1 MKCALS
7 LPKAAGVP
15 GRESVCVCEVE
26 LCSCSE
32 KKTQAKCIVN
42 EDTVLKPPRCA
53 AVSCNGSRQ
62 DTKGMRRQQ
71 SRDTDCSGER
81 RRRRSRSIIFPGAIN
96 KPWHVKPLLCG
107 EDWWEN
113 SNEKRGRGGAPPHP
127 RFSSSVFALIPLF
140 KVFSANVT
148 GSDEGGGYWVEFV
161 QCVNPWGKA
170 WCICDVEIDLQHHL
184 GLSSTQA
191 ALNFMYPAS
200 VCLCIRWLSRDTQ
213 RSAHSQAYV
222 CVLWL
227 SVAASSKLLP
237 VHGSRIIS
245 RDVTLSC
252 FCLQPP
258 VWLNYSFGTTC
269 CSASAFQLFPSCRCS
284 GLLSD
289 LISIFEE
296 ITNFLSSLFVRTF
309 LTLLYY

>member
-15 GRESVCVCEVE
+15 ERESVCVCEVE

-71 SRDTDCSGER
+71 SRDTDRSGER

-161 QCVNPWGKA
+161 QCVNPWGR
-170 WCICDVEIDLQHHL
+170 L
-184 GLSSTQA
+184 GVSE
-191 ALNFMYPAS
+191 M
-200 VCLCIRWLSRDTQ
+200 W
-213 RSAHSQAYV
+213 
-222 CVLWL
+222 
-227 SVAASSKLLP
+227 K
-237 VHGSRIIS
+237 
-245 RDVTLSC
+245 
-252 FCLQPP
+252 
-258 VWLNYSFGTTC
+258 
-269 CSASAFQLFPSCRCS
+269 
-284 GLLSD
+284 
-289 LISIFEE
+289 
-296 ITNFLSSLFVRTF
+296 
-309 LTLLYY
+309 